1 MEVLKMADN
10 NTNNIEECF
19 RRLIDLV
26 DQQRQI
32 IHRLTEDLMELKH
45 GSGGGGTGNGF
56 EVYESGKEYK
66 RYQALID
73 PNTDIAYLV
82 VPYNGGTS
90 YTSVTVQQ
98 DCADGNL
105 KLLGYDSQ
113 IVTFD
118 HSPTPTEVN
127 ALPENVT
134 VVEYNPSDTPYSNI
148 LTNDNED

>member
-1 MEVLKMADN
+1 MADN

-32 IHRLTEDLMELKH
+32 IHRLTEDLIKLTP
-45 GSGGGGTGNGF
+45 GSTGF

-82 VPYNGGTS
+82 VPYNGGTK

-118 HSPTPTEVN
+118 HSPSPTEVN
-127 ALPENVT
+127 TLPENVT

-148 LTNDNED
+148 LTNDNDD

>member
-1 MEVLKMADN
+1 MADN
-10 NTNNIEECF
+10 MNNIEECF
-19 RRLIDLV
+19 ARLINLV

-32 IHRLTEDLMELKH
+32 IHRLTEALMQITP
-45 GSGGGGTGNGF
+45 GSGGGGGTGTGF

-82 VPYNGGTS
+82 VPYNGGTK

-118 HSPTPTEVN
+118 HSPSPTEVN
-127 ALPENVT
+127 TLPENVT

-148 LTNDNED
+148 LTSDNDD